1 MDRLE
6 IRLIQDA
13 TRMLKPLVEDQEI
26 EGIVNKMIKY
36 LS

>member
-13 TRMLKPLVEDQEI
+13 TRMLKLLVEDQEI